1 MTTIEGEDKI
11 FLELEQGVL
20 QRLDKEEGP
29 ISVEVE
35 YLPGLMKNQTIN
47 QLVNKSFFYIPSLSF
62 VLNNN

>member
-35 YLPGLMKNQTIN
+35 DLPGLMKNQTIN
-47 QLVNKSFFYIPSLSF
+47 QLVNKSFFYIPSLSV

>member
-35 YLPGLMKNQTIN
+35 DLPGLMKNQTIN